1 MLKALNKI
9 PFKSFDKIK
18 EHIKTK
24 YPLATDKEIREA
36 LKKKV
41 KDRFI
46 KMKEQRKS
54 MIKIFSPT
62 TKCWFHDLFD
72 NGSNPKYYHIFI
84 GMNNRYVHVNPLQD
98 KKTDSV
104 LESYKIFCEKYKP
117 FKLTSDQDSSLLSE
131 ACLDYLKS
139 QDVLV
144 QSIPD
149 QNHSALGI
157 IDRFIRTLRDMHGSN
172 TAINLNE

>member
-1 MLKALNKI
+1 MLKALNKLA
-9 PFKSFDKIK
+9 FKSFEKIK
-18 EHIKTK
+18 EHIKAK

-46 KMKEQRKS
+46 KMKEQRKL
-54 MIKIFSPT
+54 MNKIFSPT
-62 TKCWFHDLFD
+62 TKCWFHDLFE
-72 NGSNPKYYHIFI
+72 NGFNPSYYHIFI
-84 GMNNRYVHVNPLQD
+84 GMNNRYVHLNPLEN

-117 FKLTSDQDSSLLSE
+117 FKLTSDQDASLLSE
-131 ACLDYLKS
+131 ACLDYLRS

-144 QSIPD
+144 QYIS
-149 QNHSALGI
+149 
-157 IDRFIRTLRDMHGSN
+157 
-172 TAINLNE
+172 